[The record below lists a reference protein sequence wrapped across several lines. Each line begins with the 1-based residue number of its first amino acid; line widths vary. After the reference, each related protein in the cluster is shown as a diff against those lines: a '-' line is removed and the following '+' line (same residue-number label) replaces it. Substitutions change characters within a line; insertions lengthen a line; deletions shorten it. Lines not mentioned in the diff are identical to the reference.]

1 MTFLSGTPVECT
13 IHPKLWATNHT
24 NAAEKLMKEEMPDDW
39 EDPDD
44 PDDMVQCSKSN
55 FFFSKTKTQFSAKI
69 EFL

>member
-44 PDDMVQCSKSN
+44 PDDMVQY
-55 FFFSKTKTQFSAKI
+55 
-69 EFL
+69 